1 MAADGL
7 PVLDLA
13 AYLAN
18 PADEAEATRLA
29 AEIGDALENVG
40 FFFLTGHGVDAEL
53 MQSVYTAAAAFH
65 ALPLEEKLEMQMDE
79 NRNGYMPLG
88 EQVSSGRG
96 KSQGKSGNAAL
107 FLRYLIEGEHAR
119 NLPDQPNRYPAALLA
134 EGFEEVTTSYSQAT
148 NSLAMSLLPLF
159 ARALEL
165 PSPDTYFADAFS
177 GAQSCLRMSNYPDP
191 KTEPALGVGAHTD
204 SGILTLLGQSDK
216 PGLELC
222 LPNGRWVQPQPMPG
236 AYLVNSGD
244 LLRRW
249 TNHRWLSTLH
259 RVVNLPNQERYAIPF
274 FWNTNPGAPLPLLAL
289 HSVFIQRFSDL
300 HGMAWLAMTRRVCDG
315 GATWMRIREQPSAL

>member
-1 MAADGL
+1 MNLHHSEGRIPPSGRRRGGGDEAEPLLARSLAIYEAALGADHPHVATSCSNLAKLHQERG
-7 PVLDLA
+7 DLA
-13 AYLAN
+13 AAEQAFSRALAIREAAHGAAHPSVATSCN
-18 PADEAEATRLA
+18 NLAALYQAQGALDEAE
-29 AEIGDALENVG
+29 
-40 FFFLTGHGVDAEL
+40 
-53 MQSVYTAAAAFH
+53 
-65 ALPLEEKLEMQMDE
+65 
-79 NRNGYMPLG
+79 
-88 EQVSSGRG
+88 
-96 KSQGKSGNAAL
+96 
-107 FLRYLIEGEHAR
+107 
-119 NLPDQPNRYPAALLA
+119 
-134 EGFEEVTTSYSQAT
+134 
-148 NSLAMSLLPLF
+148 PLF